1 VVVDWLELPPAP
13 APPEGV
19 VPGAAGVV
27 PPDGAVVLVTVP
39 ALVSVLAL
47 VLVLLDVEVLVVLA
61 AVTGALTPLVGTVNP
76 GAPAVLVVPEPP
88 PPQAA
93 RQMVAASVAP
103 TKATGRS
110 VLARDVILP

>member
-1 VVVDWLELPPAP
+1 VLPL
-13 APPEGV
+13 
-19 VPGAAGVV
+19 VP
-27 PPDGAVVLVTVP
+27 VP
-39 ALVSVLAL
+39 ALVSVPAL
-47 VLVLLDVEVLVVLA
+47 VVVLEVEVVVVLA
-61 AVTGALTPLVGTVNP
+61 VVTGALTALVGTVNP